1 MRRILLV
8 ENDPFLQL
16 LYEAELSELGYRV
29 ITARDG
35 QTAIKLARR
44 ENPDLV
50 IMDVVLPD
58 MEGGEAVYQM
68 KHRRPRVP
76 IVINSMPIDEKV
88 AVSNLPIAE
97 YVTKSSDLTELK
109 NAIRRV
115 FSHRLLSSAVN

>member
-1 MRRILLV
+1 MRRILVV

-35 QTAIKLARR
+35 QTAIQLARR

-50 IMDVVLPD
+50 IMDVILPD

-68 KHRRPRVP
+68 KRRRPRVP
-76 IVINSMPIDEKV
+76 IVINSIPVDEMV
-88 AVSNLPIAE
+88 AASDLPIAE

-109 NAIRRV
+109 NAVRRV
-115 FSHRLLSSAVN
+115 LSHRLLSSTIN

>member
-16 LYEAELSELGYRV
+16 LYEAELSELGFRV

-35 QTAIKLARR
+35 QTALQLARR

-58 MEGGEAVYQM
+58 MEGGEAIYQM
-68 KHRRPRVP
+68 KRRRPRVP
-76 IVINSMPIDEKV
+76 IVVNSTPADEKV
-88 AVSNLPIAE
+88 AASDLPIAE

-115 FSHRLLSSAVN
+115 FSHRLLSATVN